1 MVRQKDEDVK
11 DETKEEVM
19 AETKEEEIIDA
30 SGVENEAP
38 DVQASGENEPVKEI
52 QDTVGLQEDKKNES
66 NENVQKD

>member
-1 MVRQKDEDVK
+1 
-11 DETKEEVM
+11 M

-52 QDTVGLQEDKKNES
+52 QDTVGLQEDKKMNQMKMFRRIDRP
-66 NENVQKD
+66 ENDSK